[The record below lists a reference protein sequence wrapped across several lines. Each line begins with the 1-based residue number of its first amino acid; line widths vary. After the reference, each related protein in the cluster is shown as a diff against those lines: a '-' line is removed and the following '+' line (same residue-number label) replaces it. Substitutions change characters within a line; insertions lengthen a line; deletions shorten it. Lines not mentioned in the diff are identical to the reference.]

1 VGLLTISVVLL
12 LTIALGIALAK
23 GVLNVVLHL
32 VTEQSMPAVD
42 AFRVAVFVGAL
53 ITFWSLAPAIVESPA
68 ASGLNAF
75 MR

>member
-1 VGLLTISVVLL
+1 VGLLVLSVVLL
-12 LTIALGIALAK
+12 FTTALGIALAK
-23 GVLNVVLHL
+23 GVLEVVLHL
-32 VTEQSMPAVD
+32 VTERRVPALD

-53 ITFWSLAPAIVESPA
+53 IVFWSLAPAITESP

>member
-1 VGLLTISVVLL
+1 MGLLVLSLVLL
-12 LTIALGIALAK
+12 LTIALGIALSK
-23 GVLNVVLHL
+23 GVLNLILHL
-32 VTEQSMPAVD
+32 LTEQRVPAVD

-53 ITFWSLAPAIVESPA
+53 IAFWSLAPAIVESPA

>member
-1 VGLLTISVVLL
+1 MGLLVLSLVLL

-23 GVLNVVLHL
+23 GVLNLILHL
-32 VTEQSMPAVD
+32 LTEQRVPAVD

-53 ITFWSLAPAIVESPA
+53 IVFWSLAPAIAESPA

>member
-1 VGLLTISVVLL
+1 VGLLVISVVFLF
-12 LTIALGIALAK
+12 TTALGIALAK

-32 VTEQSMPAVD
+32 VTEQRVPAVD
-42 AFRVAVFVGAL
+42 AFRMAVFVGAL
-53 ITFWSLAPAIVESPA
+53 IAFWSMAPAIVETPA